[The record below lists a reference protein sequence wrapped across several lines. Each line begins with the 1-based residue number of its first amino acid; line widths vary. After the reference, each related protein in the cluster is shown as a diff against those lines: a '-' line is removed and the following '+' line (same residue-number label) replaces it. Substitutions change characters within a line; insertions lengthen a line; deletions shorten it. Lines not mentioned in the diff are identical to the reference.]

1 MITAVSHWHRLSLSL
16 QTAKVRLNSGER
28 QMEVCMSVFVAGEL
42 DQMAFNGSFQ
52 LKLIEDAIIL

>member
-1 MITAVSHWHRLSLSL
+1 MITAVRHWHRLSLSL